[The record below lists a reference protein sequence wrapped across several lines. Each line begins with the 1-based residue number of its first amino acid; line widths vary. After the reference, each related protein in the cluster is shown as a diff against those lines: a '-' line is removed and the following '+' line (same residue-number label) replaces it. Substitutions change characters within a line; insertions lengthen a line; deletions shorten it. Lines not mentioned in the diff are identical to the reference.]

1 MTNAARANLTAGK
14 QITKGVVLVSPL
26 SSGGMG
32 AVWLAD
38 HQGLKTRVVVKF
50 MLEDLGA
57 SEGARSRFSRE
68 AAAAAQVR
76 SPHVVQML
84 DHGVSEDGV
93 PFIVMEHLEGHD
105 LGDEIS
111 KSGAMDPAKVV
122 AIITQVAKA
131 LSKVH
136 AAGLL
141 HRDIK
146 PDNIFLVDGE
156 EEVFVKLLDFG
167 IAKNAVHEGEPT
179 PLDSETKTGQIVGTP
194 FYMSPEQV
202 TAQKTIDLRSDL
214 WALGVVAYEAL
225 TGRRPFDGPS
235 FGALAVKIATGN
247 PPKPTESNPALPPS
261 VDLWFARACA
271 QNAADR
277 FGSAKEL
284 ADALRAAFEGI
295 VSMPNPPTSGD
306 SGARSVPAEA
316 PRASGTNLPF
326 AKTAL
331 DPSAPT
337 KESPLARSEA
347 GVSVHSAANS
357 QRSSLL
363 LLGGLVFVAVIFI
376 GVTLTRGKEPP
387 ATTNSA
393 RPEPTAP
400 VTVTVTVSVPTPPVT
415 VEVPVPAS
423 AAADAGS
430 KPPGVGP
437 AVRPPAPTPA
447 PAPSPVAKPEP
458 APKPAPNPRPPSSEP
473 DIY

>member
-1 MTNAARANLTAGK
+1 
-14 QITKGVVLVSPL
+14 
-26 SSGGMG
+26 MG

-57 SEGARSRFSRE
+57 SEGARNRFSRE
-68 AAAAAQVR
+68 AAAAAQVK

-84 DHGVSEDGV
+84 DHGVSDDGI

-111 KSGAMDPAKVV
+111 KSGPMDPAKVV
-122 AIITQVAKA
+122 TIISQVAKA

-156 EEVFVKLLDFG
+156 EDVFAKLLDFG
-167 IAKNAVHEGEPT
+167 IAKTQVHEGEPT

-202 TAQKTIDLRSDL
+202 TAQKTIDVRSDL

-247 PPKPTESNPALPPS
+247 PPKPTETNPALPPS
-261 VDLWFARACA
+261 VDGWFAKACA
-271 QNAADR
+271 HNPADR
-277 FGSAKEL
+277 FSSAKEL
-284 ADALRAAFEGI
+284 ADSLRAEFEGI
-295 VSMPNPPTSGD
+295 VSLPSPPTSGD
-306 SGARSVPAEA
+306 SGQRSAPAEA
-316 PRASGTNLPF
+316 TRISGGNLPF

-331 DPSAPT
+331 DESGPNAKSSDSA
-337 KESPLARSEA
+337 LGRSEA
-347 GVSVHSAANS
+347 GVSVQSAASS

-363 LLGGLVFVAVIFI
+363 LLGGLVFVAVIAI
-376 GVTLTRGKEPP
+376 GVTLTQRGKDPNV
-387 ATTNSA
+387 TTNSA
-393 RPEPTAP
+393 KPEPP
-400 VTVTVTVSVPTPPVT
+400 VTVTVTVSSPPVI
-415 VEVPVPAS
+415 VSVPVPVPVPA
-423 AAADAGS
+423 AASADAGPPAV
-430 KPPGVGP
+430 KPPPTPIG
-437 AVRPPAPTPA
+437 VRPPAPP
-447 PAPSPVAKPEP
+447 P
-458 APKPAPNPRPPSSEP
+458 APKPSEAPKPNPRPQSSEP

>member
-1 MTNAARANLTAGK
+1 
-14 QITKGVVLVSPL
+14 
-26 SSGGMG
+26 MG

-57 SEGARSRFSRE
+57 SEGARNRFSRE
-68 AAAAAQVR
+68 AAAAAQVK

-84 DHGVSEDGV
+84 DHGVSDDGI

-111 KSGAMDPAKVV
+111 KSGPMDPAKVV
-122 AIITQVAKA
+122 TIISQVAKA

-156 EEVFVKLLDFG
+156 EDVFAKLLDFG
-167 IAKNAVHEGEPT
+167 IAKTQVHEGEPT

-214 WALGVVAYEAL
+214 WALGVVAYEAM

-261 VDLWFARACA
+261 VDAWFAKACA
-271 QNAADR
+271 HNPADR
-277 FGSAKEL
+277 FSSAKEL

-295 VSMPNPPTSGD
+295 VSLPSPPTSGD
-306 SGARSVPAEA
+306 SGQRSAPAEA
-316 PRASGTNLPF
+316 TRISGGNLPF

-331 DPSAPT
+331 D
-337 KESPLARSEA
+337 ESGSNAKSGDNPLGRSEA
-347 GVSVHSAANS
+347 GVSVQSAASS

-363 LLGGLVFVAVIFI
+363 LLGGLVFVAVIAI
-376 GVTLTRGKEPP
+376 GVTLTQRGKDPTV
-387 ATTNSA
+387 TTNSA
-393 RPEPTAP
+393 KPEPP
-400 VTVTVTVSVPTPPVT
+400 VTVTVTVSSPPVI
-415 VEVPVPAS
+415 VSVPVPMPLPAAAS
-423 AAADAGS
+423 ADAGPPAV
-430 KPPGVGP
+430 KPPPTPVG
-437 AVRPPAPTPA
+437 VRPPA
-447 PAPSPVAKPEP
+447 PAPSPKPSE
-458 APKPAPNPRPPSSEP
+458 APKPNPRPQSSEP

>member
-1 MTNAARANLTAGK
+1 
-14 QITKGVVLVSPL
+14 
-26 SSGGMG
+26 MG

-57 SEGARSRFSRE
+57 SEGARNRFSRE
-68 AAAAAQVR
+68 AAAAAQVK

-84 DHGVSEDGV
+84 DHGVSDDGI

-111 KSGAMDPAKVV
+111 KSGPMDPAKVV
-122 AIITQVAKA
+122 TIISQVAKA

-156 EEVFVKLLDFG
+156 EDVFAKLLDFG
-167 IAKNAVHEGEPT
+167 IAKTQVHEGEPT

-214 WALGVVAYEAL
+214 WALGVVAYEAM

-261 VDLWFARACA
+261 VDAWFAKACA
-271 QNAADR
+271 HNPADR
-277 FGSAKEL
+277 FSSAKEL

-295 VSMPNPPTSGD
+295 VSLPSPPTSGD
-306 SGARSVPAEA
+306 SGQRSAPAEA
-316 PRASGTNLPF
+316 ATRISGGNLPF

-331 DPSAPT
+331 D
-337 KESPLARSEA
+337 ESGSNAKSGDNPLGRSEA
-347 GVSVHSAANS
+347 GVSVQSAASS

-363 LLGGLVFVAVIFI
+363 LLGGLVFVAVIAI
-376 GVTLTRGKEPP
+376 GVTLTQRGKDPTV
-387 ATTNSA
+387 TTNSA
-393 RPEPTAP
+393 KPEPP
-400 VTVTVTVSVPTPPVT
+400 VTVTVTVSSPPVI
-415 VEVPVPAS
+415 VSVPVPMPLPAAAS
-423 AAADAGS
+423 ADAGPPAV
-430 KPPGVGP
+430 KPPPTPVG
-437 AVRPPAPTPA
+437 VRPPA
-447 PAPSPVAKPEP
+447 PAPSPKPSE
-458 APKPAPNPRPPSSEP
+458 APKPNPRPQSSEP